1 MFLAVFLRL
10 VFVTFFRSM
19 NLVIFGL
26 KDLDT
31 GFLVNTTSPVVL
43 VGSL

>member
-1 MFLAVFLRL
+1 MFGCIPQISFCH
-10 VFVTFFRSM
+10 FFCSM
-19 NLVIFGL
+19 NLFIFGL